1 MNPDGVDLGHWRHNA
16 GGVDTNRDW
25 SFYNQ
30 PEIKTT
36 VDYITKIL
44 NKNNSKLLLGLDFHS
59 TYYDVFYTNTE
70 RKLTALPEFLP
81 KWFSS
86 LEERIPEYK
95 VNEKP
100 SNSKQPTSKGWFL
113 YAHKAVGVTYE
124 IGDDTPRDRIKL
136 IGKESAQAMMR
147 ILINSGE

>member
-1 MNPDGVDLGHWRHNA
+1 
-16 GGVDTNRDW
+16 
-25 SFYNQ
+25 
-30 PEIKTT
+30 
-36 VDYITKIL
+36 
-44 NKNNSKLLLGLDFHS
+44 LGLDFHS

-100 SNSKQPTSKGWFL
+100 SISKQPTSKGWFIN
-113 YAHKAVGVTYE
+113 AHKAVGVTYE

-136 IGKESAQAMMR
+136 IGKESARAMMR
-147 ILINSGE
+147 ILINSGR